1 MTPIVS
7 KPSHIACLTP
17 WFSCLVLSAIASSPT
32 YRGEKECSASIRV
45 TTRDNQDDKFLMG

>member
-32 YRGEKECSASIRV
+32 YRGEKEPTSVLEAGSLLNEKGKKTGR
-45 TTRDNQDDKFLMG
+45 